1 MSATLRVEDFVENTT
16 LFPIPPPLISISARQ
31 HPVTVH
37 FNRRTSPDYVNE
49 AIKKAVKIHARL
61 PPGGILIF
69 MTGQNEISGV
79 CRKLEARFG
88 KKALEARRNKARE
101 REKAKTVRKED
112 DSTKVEG
119 ESSDPT
125 IRVAPRLG
133 KSFIG
138 RFLRISLTLLTADV
152 ELEEVDLG
160 VDTTEIN
167 ENLDGDPSA
176 RDDEALDSEEDSEN
190 DELYIDMDDS
200 DGSFASYLS
209 SSARVMC

>member
-1 MSATLRVEDFVENTT
+1 M
-16 LFPIPPPLISISARQ
+16 
-31 HPVTVH
+31 
-37 FNRRTSPDYVNE
+37 
-49 AIKKAVKIHARL
+49 
-61 PPGGILIF
+61 
-69 MTGQNEISGV
+69 
-79 CRKLEARFG
+79 
-88 KKALEARRNKARE
+88 
-101 REKAKTVRKED
+101 
-112 DSTKVEG
+112 
-119 ESSDPT
+119 
-125 IRVAPRLG
+125 
-133 KSFIG
+133 
-138 RFLRISLTLLTADV
+138 TLLTADV